1 MEGTPQ
7 LGFSAQLLDLGG
19 LSLAPSLRE
28 LLIRDPDQDLIWVGS
43 ASRLLSGWRGRL
55 IPVPWFWTMWGRH
68 RRSQAS
74 RVPKRLAFPPQPP

>member
-7 LGFSAQLLDLGG
+7 LGFSIQLLGLGVCPR
-19 LSLAPSLRE
+19 SPSLRG
-28 LLIRDPDQDLIWVGS
+28 LLTCDPDQDLIWVGS
-43 ASRLLSGWRGRL
+43 VSRPLLGWRGRP
-55 IPVPWFWTMWGRH
+55 IPVPWFWTTWGRQ